1 MNVRGYIAAVIPKS
15 EWTYKAQPSCQ
26 PITASARCTRE
37 PSPGAAPQQQNHR
50 ASTQD
55 LGPCWT
61 SPLGHRA
68 PVPAHDGSLVSSR
81 AGPRASHRPPEQ
93 APPLHPPLLVG

>member
-26 PITASARCTRE
+26 PITASALCTRE

-68 PVPAHDGSLVSSR
+68 PVTAHDGSLVSSR

>member
-1 MNVRGYIAAVIPKS
+1 MNVRGYTAAVIPKS

-26 PITASARCTRE
+26 PITASALCTRE
-37 PSPGAAPQQQNHR
+37 PSPGAAPRQQNHR

-61 SPLGHRA
+61 SPWAAVHMSLPTMAAWCPTGQGPEPA
-68 PVPAHDGSLVSSR
+68 TVPQS
-81 AGPRASHRPPEQ
+81 RPPT
-93 APPLHPPLLVG
+93 APTLLVG